1 MVSEGLLSLWKRFA
15 KSYFLDIQASGIVWN
30 GDGAASC
37 IVVYSLLL
45 RRLAGAHGFAGDLT
59 LAGTGIELRGEVKW
73 INAAFEDEEEVV
85 RVIDERNFFD
95 DESNTTSVRCSIISV
110 CLD

>member
-1 MVSEGLLSLWKRFA
+1 MALPLVLLFIPCSSDA
-15 KSYFLDIQASGIVWN
+15 FLP
-30 GDGAASC
+30 SC
-37 IVVYSLLL
+37 KV
-45 RRLAGAHGFAGDLT
+45 GAHGFAGDLT